1 MDPGRVSQDLNILQH
16 VAQLN
21 ITRYMTQYLAHLIH
35 VIGRDLGV
43 YPLGVWAL
51 DLKNALVVIAMH
63 TPVWTYG
70 QPVLLP
76 IHLFHGM
83 PHTVCS
89 RSHLT

>member
-1 MDPGRVSQDLNILQH
+1 MHAGVGQDLNILQH

-51 DLKNALVVIAMH
+51 DLKHALVVTAMH

-70 QPVLLP
+70 QPVLLL
-76 IHLFHGM
+76 IHLFHGT
-83 PHTVCS
+83 PHSVCS
-89 RSHLT
+89 TSHLT